1 LVKKLTLLKKPGAL
15 CVEESSAIAIIGMAF
30 RFPGDLADETSLW
43 AALKNGRDLVTQVQ
57 PERWATTELQHPRRA
72 EPGRSITFKA
82 GVLSGID
89 QFDADFFGISPRE
102 AAWLD
107 PQQRLLLELAWEAI
121 ENGGRAPSTLKG
133 SDCAV
138 YVGISGLDYGTRGL
152 DDLALLSAHFMSG
165 NTLSVAANRLSYF
178 FDLRGPSVAVD
189 TACSSSLVALHHAC
203 NSLRTG
209 ESSMAL
215 VGGVNLLLHPYP
227 FVGFTKASMLS
238 ASGRCRAFDAAGDG
252 YVRAEGGAV
261 LLIKPLARALADGD
275 NVHAVIR
282 ATGINADGARK
293 TGITIPS
300 SEGQADLMRAVLKRS
315 GLGAL
320 DVDFV
325 EAHGT
330 GTAVGDPVEAAAIGA
345 VYGQGRPASQ
355 PLPIGSVKTNLGHL
369 EPASGMAGLVKAML
383 VLKNRAVPPSLH
395 VNTLNPNIGFAALQ
409 LDVVTRHQ
417 ALVPAAGKALVAG
430 VNSFGF
436 GGANAHVLLQEH
448 LGAPQPAHADGAR
461 AAPPL
466 FLSARTDAAL
476 RELAGRYAQLLEATP
491 TEGFY
496 DIAHAAAHRRER
508 MEKRLAIHS
517 ASPADTAQAL
527 AQFAQGASPPQV
539 VTEAALPTA
548 GSVAFIY
555 SGNGA
560 QWTGMG
566 RALLA
571 ESARFADLLAALDV
585 SLYPHAGFSV
595 VDELREGS
603 AARLEDTTISQPLL
617 FAMQVAL
624 TLWLREQGIVP
635 AAVAG
640 HSVGEVAAA
649 WAAGALDLDQSMR
662 VICARSAAQGL
673 TRGTGRMAAVAM
685 SAAAM
690 QGVLS
695 ELAVDVEIAGVNSPS
710 NVTISGSL
718 SGLERVR
725 QHLEGQRVFFR
736 QLDLDYA
743 FHSRQMDPIQSRLAR
758 SLAGLSPSAPGSAAF
773 ISSVTGD
780 AVDDAELDAYYWWRN
795 VREPVRMA
803 EAMSLLVA
811 RGCRVFVEIGP
822 HAVLQRYIGECLAAA
837 DATGRALPTLRRNDD
852 GLARLEEVA
861 LRIHLL
867 ADQPQLSA
875 LFPWPAAHV
884 RLPSY
889 PWQRERHW
897 HPVASEGHGLIE
909 RRRVHPLLG
918 WRLTETPTSWEN
930 ILDAAT
936 VPWLADHQIGAAVVL
951 PGAAYAE
958 MALAAAREWLGG
970 ERFTLEELDIV
981 SPIVFDADHAR
992 TLRFALNARDGGF
1005 QITSR
1010 ERLSNDDWTL
1020 NATGRLLDTAD
1031 APVPSAGQ
1039 LEPLAEASQLIER
1052 EAHYR
1057 LAASLGLDYGPAFRG
1072 LAIARWSDD
1081 RLDASVQV
1089 PDSVLADGGYLLH
1102 PALLDVCFQTLVDF
1116 FQADIEAGNGVAMLP
1131 VRVGRLDL
1139 FSGAPITGLRVQ
1151 VRRRGARSVAADFEL
1166 HDAQGQL
1173 VARLAGCR
1181 FRAAHV
1187 AQRERSAVARWHI
1200 QPRLR
1205 PHPADQAGC
1214 ELPAPAAL
1222 AQRLR
1227 KGFAGTDAEPQRAA
1241 WFTQTLPLFEALT
1254 LSFAHAAFNTLFAQR
1269 PDWLQQQLND
1279 PDASPYLRWMA
1290 ARLSAENLLVESE
1303 GIWRLEITDLPR
1315 AEDIWQELLRD
1326 APACLPTL
1334 VLLGR
1339 VGRHLPELLSGE
1351 HCGHDFQQS
1360 LQRSPMAETLLD
1372 DDPCY
1377 LGTRLAIQSTVLHL
1391 AHEWP
1396 AHRRLR
1402 VLEVAFGASDL
1413 TRSLADAV
1421 PEGRLECVIAQLHDD
1436 TRLRQQLEFGGDPT
1450 TAVAA
1455 IDASSWQLSAERPL
1469 PALFDVVVLRHV
1481 LHRALSPSSA
1491 LAQARRWLAPGGLLL
1506 VAERHADWSA
1516 DILHGLDPAWW
1527 HGGADQ
1533 PLSSLLSPAVWQGAL
1548 ADAGFEAIELA
1559 CEPAAED
1566 LRAGAYLLLA
1576 RKSVQDAATL
1586 SAPSPARWLLLA
1598 DGASAACATQL
1609 RRHLESWAQQV
1620 TVEACAASEHS
1631 ALSLSGVDHVVHLLG
1646 WGGGVDE
1653 SLKAPVSL
1661 LQHVR
1666 AMAQQARAPHLWLI
1680 TQGGALVADAPWPVE
1695 PNPLQ
1700 AALWGLG
1707 RVVMNEHPELS
1718 CSLIDIACDLD
1729 TPHSMTR
1736 LAQELLQPDGCNEVV
1751 LAAESRYSLSLLPQ
1765 PEPAVLPGEGDAAQQ
1780 PVRSRL
1786 DFQVP
1791 GQLRNLVW
1799 LSDPERSLQDH
1810 EIEVRPHAVGLN
1822 FRDVMYLMGLLPDE
1836 AVENGFAG
1844 ASLGL
1849 EMAGVV
1855 SRVGRRVKDHLP
1867 GDAVM
1872 GFGSACFA
1880 SHVVTRDDAVVAI
1893 PPGWSFEA
1901 AATVPTVFF
1910 TVYHSLKH
1918 LADLQPGERVLI
1930 HGGAGGVGIAAIQL
1944 ARHLGAEV
1952 YATAGN
1958 EEKRDFV
1965 RLLGADHVYDSRGL
1979 GFADELLAATGGE
1992 GVDVVLN
1999 SLAGEAIRRNL
2010 RVLKPFGRFLELGKR
2025 DFFENTPIGLRP
2037 FKDNISYFGIDADQL
2052 LTGRPALAARM
2063 FRDVMALLRDGVLS
2077 PLPCRT
2083 FPAARVV
2090 DAFRTMQQARHIGKV
2105 VVSMAAVPRP
2115 ELAAQPKPVAQLQ
2128 ANSTWLVSGGLS
2140 GFGLESARWLAD
2152 RGVRHL
2158 VLLGRRG
2165 LATPGAAQAVAEL
2178 KARGVLVWSVS
2189 CDITNRESL
2198 GTVIERVR
2206 KRMPPLKGVLH
2217 AAAVFDDALI
2227 SRLDAARM
2235 HAVLRPKLLGA
2246 WHLHSLTLDIPIDHF
2261 VVYSSVTTLIGNP
2274 GQANYVAANAG
2285 LEGLSELRRGMG
2297 LPATCIG
2304 WGPIG
2309 DAGYLSRQ
2317 TAVKESLGQRLGAAP
2332 LSSAQALG
2340 LLDALLAGSG
2350 APCAAANF
2358 DWSVLARVLP
2368 SAHSARFDQINR
2380 TSRPGQTGASERID
2394 VRSLIAGK
2402 SPADA
2407 ASLVRE
2413 MVAQEVAQVL
2423 CVAVERVD
2431 TTRSLHDQGMDSLMA
2446 VELALGL
2453 EQRFG
2458 VKLPAMMLGD
2468 GTAVDRVA
2476 ARLVEKLLVSDAEP
2490 GTEGHSIDSMVGD
2503 IARQHGEDA
2512 TPELLDLVASDT
2524 QALVQS
2530 RARHSA

>member
-1 LVKKLTLLKKPGAL
+1 MVKKLNPLQPSKAR
-15 CVEESSAIAIIGMAF
+15 CVEDGKAIAIIGMAF
-30 RFPGDLADETSLW
+30 RFPGDLADESSLW
-43 AALKNGRDLVTQVQ
+43 DALKGGRDLVTQVP
-57 PERWATTELQHPRRA
+57 PERWATAELQHLKRT

-89 QFDADFFGISPRE
+89 QFDAGFFGISPRE

-138 YVGISGLDYGTRGL
+138 YVGISSFDYGIRGL
-152 DDLALLSAHFMSG
+152 DDLALLSAHFMTG

-203 NSLRTG
+203 NSLRAG

-238 ASGRCRAFDAAGDG
+238 ANGRCRAFDATGDG

-293 TGITIPS
+293 TGITVPS
-300 SEGQADLMRAVLKRS
+300 SEGQADLMRTVLQRS

-330 GTAVGDPVEAAAIGA
+330 GTSVGDPVEAAAIGA
-345 VYGQGRPASQ
+345 VYGKGRPAGQ
-355 PLPIGSVKTNLGHL
+355 LLPVGSIKTNLGHL
-369 EPASGMAGLVKAML
+369 EPASGMAGLVKSVL

-395 VNTLNPNIGFAALQ
+395 VSTLNPNIGFAALQ
-409 LDVVTRHQ
+409 LDVVTCHQ
-417 ALVPAAGKALVAG
+417 ALVPAAGKPLVAG

-448 LGAPQPAHADGAR
+448 VAAPQPTQAEAR
-461 AAPPL
+461 QATPPL

-476 RELAGRYAQLLEATP
+476 RELAGRYAELLEATP
-491 TEGFY
+491 AEGFY

-508 MEKRLAIHS
+508 MEKRLAIRS
-517 ASPADTAQAL
+517 ASLADTALAL
-527 AQFAQGASPPQV
+527 AEFSQGVSSARAV
-539 VTEAALPTA
+539 AEAALPA
-548 GSVAFIY
+548 PGSVAFVY

-560 QWTGMG
+560 NWTGMG

-571 ESARFADLLAALDV
+571 ESPRFADLLAALDA
-585 SLYPHAGFSV
+585 SFYPHTGFSV
-595 VDELREGS
+595 VDELLNGS
-603 AARLEDTTISQPLL
+603 AERLEDTAVAQPLL
-617 FAMQVAL
+617 FAMQVTL
-624 TLWLREQGIVP
+624 TQWLREQGIAP

-649 WAAGALDLDQSMR
+649 WAAGALDLDQAMR

-685 SAAAM
+685 SAAEM

-695 ELAVDVEIAGVNSPS
+695 ELAVEVEIAAINSPS
-710 NVTISGSL
+710 NVTISGCPSDI
-718 SGLERVR
+718 ERVR
-725 QHLEGQRVFFR
+725 QHIEKRRVFFR

-743 FHSRQMDPIQSRLAR
+743 FHSRQMDPIQSRLVR
-758 SLAGLSPSAPGSAAF
+758 SLAGLSPAALGGVAF
-773 ISSVTGD
+773 VSSVTGD
-780 AVDDAELDAYYWWRN
+780 AVNGTELDAHYWWRN

-822 HAVLQRYIGECLAAA
+822 HAVLQRYMSECVTAA
-837 DATGRALPTLRRNDD
+837 DATARVLPTLHRNDD
-852 GLARLEEVA
+852 GLARLEDTA

-867 ADQPQLSA
+867 SDQPQLSS
-875 LFPWPAAHV
+875 LFPWAAAHV
-884 RLPSY
+884 RLPNY

-897 HPVASEGHGLIE
+897 HPVTSEGHGLIE

-918 WRLTETPTSWEN
+918 WQLTETPNSWEN
-930 ILDAAT
+930 TLDAAT
-936 VPWLADHQIGAAVVL
+936 IPWLADHQVGTAVVL

-970 ERFTLEELDIV
+970 ERFTLEELEII

-992 TLRFALNARDGGF
+992 SLRFALNARDGGF

-1010 ERLSNDDWTL
+1010 ERLSADDWTL
-1020 NATGRLLDTAD
+1020 NATGRLLDTAG
-1031 APVPSAGQ
+1031 APAPLAGQ
-1039 LEPLAEASQLIER
+1039 LKPLTKASQLIKH

-1057 LAASLGLDYGPAFRG
+1057 LATSLGLDYGPAFRG
-1072 LAIARWSDD
+1072 LEIARLAGD
-1081 RLDASVQV
+1081 RLDASVQA
-1089 PDSVLADGGYLLH
+1089 PDSVLADGAYLMH

-1116 FQADIEAGNGVAMLP
+1116 FQADIEAGHGVAMLP
-1131 VRVGRLDL
+1131 VRVGRIDL
-1139 FSGAPITGLRVQ
+1139 FSSAPVTGLRAQ
-1151 VRRRGARSVAADFEL
+1151 LRQRGARSVAADFEL
-1166 HDAQGQL
+1166 HDAHGQL

-1181 FRAAHV
+1181 FRAAHM
-1187 AQRERSAVARWHI
+1187 AQREPLAVARWHI
-1200 QPRLR
+1200 QPHLQ
-1205 PHPADQAGC
+1205 PHPADQASSV
-1214 ELPAPAAL
+1214 LPAPAAL
-1222 AQRLR
+1222 ARRLCE
-1227 KGFAGTDAEPQRAA
+1227 GFAGIDAEPQRAA

-1254 LSFAHAAFNTLFAQR
+1254 LSFAYAAFSTLFSQR
-1269 PDWLQQQLND
+1269 PDWLQQELSD
-1279 PDASPYLRWMA
+1279 PAASPYLRWLA
-1290 ARLSAENLLVESE
+1290 SRLRDENLLLESD
-1303 GIWRLEITDLPR
+1303 GVWRLAATDLPP

-1326 APACLPTL
+1326 ASACLPEL

-1351 HCGHDFQQS
+1351 IGGNEFLQS
-1360 LQRSPMAETLLD
+1360 LRQSPTAENLLD
-1372 DDPCY
+1372 DDLAY
-1377 LGTRLAIQSTVLHL
+1377 LGTRSAINSTVVHL
-1391 AHEWP
+1391 ARGWP

-1402 VLEVAFGASDL
+1402 VLEVSHGASDL
-1413 TRSLADAV
+1413 TRGLVAAL
-1421 PEGRLECVIAQLHDD
+1421 PEDRLECVIGQLHDD
-1436 TRLRQQLEFGGDPT
+1436 TRARQQIEFESAANT
-1450 TAVAA
+1450 TVAA
-1455 IDASSWQLSAERPL
+1455 IDTSSWQLRAERTL
-1469 PALFDVVVLRHV
+1469 PELFDVVVLRHS
-1481 LHRALSPSSA
+1481 LHRASSPSSA
-1491 LAQARRWLAPGGLLL
+1491 LAQARSWLAPGGLLL

-1516 DILHGLDPAWW
+1516 DFLHGLDPAWW
-1527 HGGADQ
+1527 HDDVDQ
-1533 PLSSLLSPAVWQGAL
+1533 PQSSLLSPAAWQCAL
-1548 ADAGFEAIELA
+1548 VDAGFEAIELA
-1559 CEPAAED
+1559 CEPAAGD
-1566 LRAGAYLLLA
+1566 LSAGAYLLFA
-1576 RKSVQDAATL
+1576 RKSVREAATP
-1586 SAPSPARWLLLA
+1586 APKPARWLLLA
-1598 DGASAACATQL
+1598 DGASAACARQL
-1609 RRHLESWAQQV
+1609 RGRLESWAQQV
-1620 TVEACAASEHS
+1620 TVVACESGEPA
-1631 ALSLSGVDHVVHLLG
+1631 ALSFSGVDHVVHLAG
-1646 WGGGVDE
+1646 WGSVCDAAFM
-1653 SLKAPVSL
+1653 APVAL
-1661 LQHVR
+1661 MQHVQ
-1666 AMAQQARAPHLWLI
+1666 AMTLQAHPPRLWFI
-1680 TQGGALVADAPWPVE
+1680 TQGGALVADAPWPVD

-1718 CSLIDIACDLD
+1718 CSLIDMACDLD
-1729 TPHSMTR
+1729 GPHAVTR
-1736 LAQELLQPDGCNEVV
+1736 LVQELLQPDGCNEVV
-1751 LAAESRYSLSLLPQ
+1751 LAPDSRYSLSLRPR
-1765 PEPAVLPGEGDAAQQ
+1765 PEAALLPGNGDTAEL

-1786 DFQVP
+1786 DFRVP
-1791 GQLRNLVW
+1791 GQLRNLLW
-1799 LSDPERSLQDH
+1799 LNDPERPLKDH
-1810 EIEVRPHAVGLN
+1810 EIEVRPRAVGLN

-1855 SRVGRRVKDHLP
+1855 SRVGPRVKDHLP

-1880 SHVVTRDDAVVAI
+1880 SHVITRDNAIVAM

-1910 TVYHSLKH
+1910 TVFYSLRH
-1918 LADLQPGERVLI
+1918 LADLQSGERVLI
-1930 HGGAGGVGIAAIQL
+1930 HGGAGGVGIAAIQF

-1952 YATAGN
+1952 FATAGS

-1965 RLLGADHVYDSRGL
+1965 RLLGADHVFDSRSL

-2063 FRDVMALLRDGVLS
+2063 FRDVMALMRDGVLS

-2083 FPAARVV
+2083 FPAARMV

-2115 ELAAQPKPVAQLQ
+2115 EPAARPKPAARFEAQ
-2128 ANSTWLVSGGLS
+2128 STWLVSGGLS

-2152 RGVRHL
+2152 RGVGHL

-2165 LATPGAAQAVAEL
+2165 LDTPGAAQAVAEF
-2178 KARGVLVWSVS
+2178 KARGVNVWAVA
-2189 CDITNRESL
+2189 CDITNPDAL
-2198 GTVIERVR
+2198 GLVIARITQ
-2206 KRMPPLKGVLH
+2206 KMPPLKGVLH
-2217 AAAVFDDALI
+2217 AAALFDDAVI
-2227 SRLDAARM
+2227 SQLDADRM
-2235 HAVLRPKLLGA
+2235 QAVLRPKLLGA
-2246 WHLHSLTLDIPIDHF
+2246 WHLHSLTRDIPLDHF
-2261 VVYSSVTTLIGNP
+2261 VVYSSVTTLFGNP

-2285 LEGLSELRRGMG
+2285 LEGLTELRRRLG

-2317 TAVKESLGQRLGAAP
+2317 TAVKQSLGQRLGAAP
-2332 LSSAQALG
+2332 LSSAQALS
-2340 LLDALLAGSG
+2340 LLDEVLTGSG
-2350 APCAAANF
+2350 DAYAAANF
-2358 DWSVLARVLP
+2358 DWAVLARVLP
-2368 SAHSARFDQINR
+2368 SAHSARFEQLNR
-2380 TSRPGQTGASERID
+2380 TSSPDQMAAGQCID
-2394 VRSLIAGK
+2394 VRALIAGK
-2402 SPADA
+2402 SATEA
-2407 ASLVRE
+2407 TSLVRD
-2413 MVAQEVAQVL
+2413 MVAQEVAKVL
-2423 CVAVERVD
+2423 SVAVERVD
-2431 TTRSLHDQGMDSLMA
+2431 TALSLHDQGMDSLMA

-2458 VKLPAMMLGD
+2458 IKLPTMMLGD
-2468 GTAVDRVA
+2468 GMAVDRLA
-2476 ARLVEKLLVSDAEP
+2476 ARLVDKLLGSDNGPLDTAHP
-2490 GTEGHSIDSMVGD
+2490 IDAVVAD
-2503 IARQHGEDA
+2503 TARQHGLEA
-2512 TPELLDLVASDT
+2512 TPELLDLMARDAS
-2524 QALVQS
+2524 AMAES
-2530 RARHSA
+2530 RERLRA

>member
-1 LVKKLTLLKKPGAL
+1 MVKKLNPLQPSKAR
-15 CVEESSAIAIIGMAF
+15 CVEDGKAIAIIGMAF
-30 RFPGDLADETSLW
+30 RFPGDLADESSLW
-43 AALKNGRDLVTQVQ
+43 DALKGGRDLVTQVP
-57 PERWATTELQHPRRA
+57 PERWATAELQHLKRT

-89 QFDADFFGISPRE
+89 QFDAGFFGISPRE

-138 YVGISGLDYGTRGL
+138 YVGISGFDYGIRGL
-152 DDLALLSAHFMSG
+152 DDLALLSAHFMTG

-203 NSLRTG
+203 NSLRAG

-238 ASGRCRAFDAAGDG
+238 ANGRCRAFDATGDG

-293 TGITIPS
+293 TGITVPS
-300 SEGQADLMRAVLKRS
+300 SEGQADLMRTVLQRS

-330 GTAVGDPVEAAAIGA
+330 GTSVGDPVEAAAIGA
-345 VYGQGRPASQ
+345 VYGKGRPAGQ
-355 PLPIGSVKTNLGHL
+355 LLPVGSIKTNLGHL
-369 EPASGMAGLVKAML
+369 EPASGMAGLVKSVL

-395 VNTLNPNIGFAALQ
+395 VSTLNPNIGFAALQ
-409 LDVVTRHQ
+409 LDVVTCHQ
-417 ALVPAAGKALVAG
+417 ALVPAAGKPLVAG

-448 LGAPQPAHADGAR
+448 VAAPQPTQAEAR
-461 AAPPL
+461 QATPPL

-476 RELAGRYAQLLEATP
+476 RELAGRYAELLEATP
-491 TEGFY
+491 AKGFY

-508 MEKRLAIHS
+508 MEKRLAIRS
-517 ASPADTAQAL
+517 ASLADTALAL
-527 AQFAQGASPPQV
+527 AEFSQGVSSARAV
-539 VTEAALPTA
+539 AEAALPA
-548 GSVAFIY
+548 PGSVAFIY

-560 QWTGMG
+560 NWTGMG

-571 ESARFADLLAALDV
+571 ESARFADLLAALDA
-585 SLYPHAGFSV
+585 SFYPHTGFSV
-595 VDELREGS
+595 VDELLNGS
-603 AARLEDTTISQPLL
+603 AERLEDTAVAQPLL
-617 FAMQVAL
+617 FAMQVTL
-624 TLWLREQGIVP
+624 TQWLREQGIAP

-649 WAAGALDLDQSMR
+649 WAAGALDLDQAMR

-685 SAAAM
+685 SAAEM

-695 ELAVDVEIAGVNSPS
+695 ELAVEVEIAAINSPS
-710 NVTISGSL
+710 NVTISGCPSDI
-718 SGLERVR
+718 ERVR
-725 QHLEGQRVFFR
+725 QHIEERRVFFR

-743 FHSRQMDPIQSRLAR
+743 FHSRQMDPIQSRLVR
-758 SLAGLSPSAPGSAAF
+758 SLAGLSPAAPGGVAF
-773 ISSVTGD
+773 VSSVTGD
-780 AVDDAELDAYYWWRN
+780 AVNGTELDAHYWWRN

-822 HAVLQRYIGECLAAA
+822 HAVLQRYMSECVTAA
-837 DATGRALPTLRRNDD
+837 DATARVLPTLRRNDD
-852 GLARLEEVA
+852 GLARLEDTA

-867 ADQPQLSA
+867 SDQPQLSS
-875 LFPWPAAHV
+875 LFPWAAAHV
-884 RLPSY
+884 RLPNY

-897 HPVASEGHGLIE
+897 HPVTSEGHGLIE

-918 WRLTETPTSWEN
+918 WQLTETPNSWEN
-930 ILDAAT
+930 TLDAAT
-936 VPWLADHQIGAAVVL
+936 IPWLADHQVGTAVVL

-970 ERFTLEELDIV
+970 ERFTLEELEII

-992 TLRFALNARDGGF
+992 SLRFALNARDGGF

-1010 ERLSNDDWTL
+1010 ERLSADDWTL
-1020 NATGRLLDTAD
+1020 NATGRLLDTAG
-1031 APVPSAGQ
+1031 APAPLAGQ
-1039 LEPLAEASQLIER
+1039 LNPLTKASQLIKH

-1057 LAASLGLDYGPAFRG
+1057 LATSLGLDYGPAFRG
-1072 LAIARWSDD
+1072 LEIARLAGD
-1081 RLDASVQV
+1081 RLDASVQA
-1089 PDSVLADGGYLLH
+1089 PDSVLADGAYLMH

-1116 FQADIEAGNGVAMLP
+1116 FQADIEAGHGVAMLP
-1131 VRVGRLDL
+1131 VRVGRIDL
-1139 FSGAPITGLRVQ
+1139 FSSAPVTGLRAQ
-1151 VRRRGARSVAADFEL
+1151 LRQRGARSVAADFEL
-1166 HDAQGQL
+1166 HDAHGQL

-1181 FRAAHV
+1181 FRAAHM
-1187 AQRERSAVARWHI
+1187 AQREPLAVARWHI
-1200 QPRLR
+1200 QPHLQ
-1205 PHPADQAGC
+1205 PHPADQASSV
-1214 ELPAPAAL
+1214 LPAPAAL
-1222 AQRLR
+1222 ARRLCE
-1227 KGFAGTDAEPQRAA
+1227 GFAGIDAEPQRAA

-1254 LSFAHAAFNTLFAQR
+1254 LSFAYAAFSTLFSQR
-1269 PDWLQQQLND
+1269 PDWLQQELSD
-1279 PDASPYLRWMA
+1279 PAASPYLRWLA
-1290 ARLSAENLLVESE
+1290 SRLRDENLLLESD
-1303 GIWRLEITDLPR
+1303 GVWRLAATDLPP

-1326 APACLPTL
+1326 ASACLPEL

-1351 HCGHDFQQS
+1351 IGGSEFLQS
-1360 LQRSPMAETLLD
+1360 LRQSPTAENLLD
-1372 DDPCY
+1372 DDLAY
-1377 LGTRLAIQSTVLHL
+1377 LGTRSAINSTVVHL
-1391 AHEWP
+1391 ARGWP

-1402 VLEVAFGASDL
+1402 VLEVSHGASDL
-1413 TRSLADAV
+1413 TRGLVAAL
-1421 PEGRLECVIAQLHDD
+1421 PEDRLECVIGQLHDD
-1436 TRLRQQLEFGGDPT
+1436 TRARQQIEFESAANT
-1450 TAVAA
+1450 TVAA
-1455 IDASSWQLSAERPL
+1455 IDTSSWQLSAERTL
-1469 PALFDVVVLRHV
+1469 PELFDVVVLRHS
-1481 LHRALSPSSA
+1481 LHRASSPSSA
-1491 LAQARRWLAPGGLLL
+1491 LAQARSWLAPGGLLL

-1516 DILHGLDPAWW
+1516 DFLHGLDPAWW
-1527 HGGADQ
+1527 HDDVDQ
-1533 PLSSLLSPAVWQGAL
+1533 PQSSLLSPAAWQCAL
-1548 ADAGFEAIELA
+1548 VDAGFEAIELA
-1559 CEPAAED
+1559 CEPAAGD
-1566 LRAGAYLLLA
+1566 LSAGAYLLFA
-1576 RKSVQDAATL
+1576 RKSVREAATP
-1586 SAPSPARWLLLA
+1586 APKPARWLLLA
-1598 DGASAACATQL
+1598 DGASAACARQL
-1609 RRHLESWAQQV
+1609 RGRLESWAQQV
-1620 TVEACAASEHS
+1620 TVVACESGEPAA
-1631 ALSLSGVDHVVHLLG
+1631 LTFSGVDHVVHLAG
-1646 WGGGVDE
+1646 WGGVVDAAFM
-1653 SLKAPVSL
+1653 APVAL
-1661 LQHVR
+1661 MQHVQT
-1666 AMAQQARAPHLWLI
+1666 MALQARSPRLWFI
-1680 TQGGALVADAPWPVE
+1680 TQGGALVADAPWPVD

-1718 CSLIDIACDLD
+1718 CSLIDMACDLD
-1729 TPHSMTR
+1729 GPHAVTR
-1736 LAQELLQPDGCNEVV
+1736 LVQELLQPDGCNEVV
-1751 LAAESRYSLSLLPQ
+1751 LAPDSRYSLSLRPR
-1765 PEPAVLPGEGDAAQQ
+1765 PEAALLPGNGDTAEL

-1786 DFQVP
+1786 DFRVP
-1791 GQLRNLVW
+1791 GQLRNLLW
-1799 LSDPERSLQDH
+1799 LNDPERPLKDH
-1810 EIEVRPHAVGLN
+1810 EIEVRPRAVGLN

-1855 SRVGRRVKDHLP
+1855 SRVGPRVKDHLP

-1880 SHVVTRDDAVVAI
+1880 SHVITRDNAIVAM

-1910 TVYHSLKH
+1910 TVFYSLRH
-1918 LADLQPGERVLI
+1918 LADLQSGERVLI
-1930 HGGAGGVGIAAIQL
+1930 HGGAGGVGIAAIQF

-1952 YATAGN
+1952 FATAGS

-1965 RLLGADHVYDSRGL
+1965 RLLGADHVFDSRSL

-2063 FRDVMALLRDGVLS
+2063 FRDVMALMRDGVLS

-2083 FPAARVV
+2083 FPAARMV

-2115 ELAAQPKPVAQLQ
+2115 EPAARPKPAARFEAQ
-2128 ANSTWLVSGGLS
+2128 STWLVSGGLS

-2152 RGVRHL
+2152 RGVGHL

-2165 LATPGAAQAVAEL
+2165 LDTPGAAQAVAEF
-2178 KARGVLVWSVS
+2178 KARGVNVWAVA
-2189 CDITNRESL
+2189 CDITNPDAL
-2198 GTVIERVR
+2198 GLVIARISQ
-2206 KRMPPLKGVLH
+2206 KMPPLKGVLH
-2217 AAAVFDDALI
+2217 AAALFDDAVI
-2227 SRLDAARM
+2227 SQLDADRM
-2235 HAVLRPKLLGA
+2235 QAVLRPKLLGA
-2246 WHLHSLTLDIPIDHF
+2246 WHLHSLTRDIPLDHF
-2261 VVYSSVTTLIGNP
+2261 VVYSSVTTLFGNP

-2285 LEGLSELRRGMG
+2285 LEGLTELRRRLG

-2317 TAVKESLGQRLGAAP
+2317 TAVKQSLGQRLGAAP
-2332 LSSAQALG
+2332 LSSAQALS
-2340 LLDALLAGSG
+2340 LLDEVLTGSG
-2350 APCAAANF
+2350 DAYAAANF
-2358 DWSVLARVLP
+2358 DWAVLARVLP
-2368 SAHSARFDQINR
+2368 SAHSARFEQLNR
-2380 TSRPGQTGASERID
+2380 TSSPDQMAAGQCID
-2394 VRSLIAGK
+2394 VRALIAGK
-2402 SPADA
+2402 SATEA
-2407 ASLVRE
+2407 TSLVRD
-2413 MVAQEVAQVL
+2413 MVAQEVAKVL
-2423 CVAVERVD
+2423 SVAVERVD
-2431 TTRSLHDQGMDSLMA
+2431 TALSLHDQGMDSLMA

-2458 VKLPAMMLGD
+2458 IKLPTMMLGD
-2468 GTAVDRVA
+2468 GMAVDRLA
-2476 ARLVEKLLVSDAEP
+2476 ARLVDKLLGSDNGPLDTAHP
-2490 GTEGHSIDSMVGD
+2490 IDAVVAD
-2503 IARQHGEDA
+2503 TARQHGLEA
-2512 TPELLDLVASDT
+2512 TLELLDLMARDAS
-2524 QALVQS
+2524 AMAES
-2530 RARHSA
+2530 RERLRA